1 MIWLIV
7 TCKKPLNQ
15 TILDRI
21 YSPLL
26 TNFIDHILSFKSKE
40 IDTQNTKKQDTAKP
54 EGENKVKTA
63 QQVYFSN
70 TQ

>member
-54 EGENKVKTA
+54 KGRKQSQNSSA
-63 QQVYFSN
+63 SLF
-70 TQ
+70 